1 MSRTPEQFAELRAY
15 RKRKVQLAERL
26 SFDLMEKLNNAAIEL
41 FARRGLEDVMLEAVQ
56 TFDRKEPYTQQ
67 ELEQLMKAAI
77 QKKVDILIQ
86 HKEKQH
92 P

>member
-1 MSRTPEQFAELRAY
+1 MSRTPAQFAELRAY

-26 SFDLMEKLNNAAIEL
+26 SSDLMEKLNNAAIEL

-56 TFDRKEPYTQQ
+56 SFDRQEPYTHE
-67 ELEQLMKAAI
+67 ELEQRMLAAI
-77 QKKVDILIQ
+77 QKEVDKLNEQ
-86 HKEKQH
+86 KEKQH